1 MKGNSSMSFS
11 TYPPNADAGATA
23 ASIAESFRKSAR
35 PINSLPPTSLLPAFP
50 VGYILCKDV
59 LIKVS
64 NMNLESTEEKRHM
77 LERSQSSGGFL
88 CFSYSKASEGSSDT
102 SRATFELASDGMLV
116 RIPGPQILGYIQQ
129 IVPKDNST
137 PYDPKDSLGKEFYL
151 PPVLSPDLSKNQNDL
166 ISGAGGIDRGA
177 AHGLPGQQELRDPKY
192 AEYKFGVAQTSMSN
206 TPKPKPTAK
215 PTHGSGKP
223 THAIADFPPSNS
235 PPEPGQT
242 QKSGDATHM
251 VNGPTTTPLADP
263 KRKSVDDLA
272 SKVQQK
278 LALDDGSI
286 RAAIENA
293 LGLSPT

>member
-23 ASIAESFRKSAR
+23 ASIAESFRKSTR
-35 PINSLPPTSLLPAFP
+35 PVSSLPPTSLLPAFP

-59 LIKVS
+59 LIKIS
-64 NMNLESTEEKRHM
+64 NMNLESTEEKRHV

-88 CFSYSKASEGSSDT
+88 CFSYNKASEGSSDT

-137 PYDPKDSLGKEFYL
+137 PYDPKQSLGKEFYL
-151 PPVLSPDLSKNQNDL
+151 PPEPSPDLSRNQNDPARKA
-166 ISGAGGIDRGA
+166 SGVASGA
-177 AHGLPGQQELRDPKY
+177 AHGLPLEEELGDPKY
-192 AEYKFGVAQTSMSN
+192 AKYKFGVAQTSMSS
-206 TPKPKPTAK
+206 TRGPKTDPDAVGVAK
-215 PTHGSGKP
+215 S
-223 THAIADFPPSNS
+223 HAMGNS
-235 PPEPGQT
+235 APEPGQT

-251 VNGPTTTPLADP
+251 VNGPTTTPLAHQ

-278 LALDDGSI
+278 LALDDGPI
-286 RAAIENA
+286 RAAIEKA
-293 LGLSPT
+293 LGLSPN